1 MQHVEMLS
9 AALGMLG
16 SLLLAT
22 KSRYAGLAFVAW
34 FVSNIGW
41 LIFGARN
48 DHTYFFAQQ
57 IGFTVTSLLG
67 IWNWLVHPALRDAE
81 QEATH
86 EPRASA
92 IINQHLDRDFVG
104 LVMGATS
111 CTPRLRSATWPWSA
125 STWRAWKTAVL
136 WSESE
141 LEPSYERTYKETA
154 CLAPHA
160 PSAHDARA
168 GAGHGPAVGRRGS
181 IRRQRPGRLGRSH
194 GVHCE

>member
-1 MQHVEMLS
+1 MQNVEMLS
-9 AALGMLG
+9 AALGLLG

-22 KSRYAGLAFVAW
+22 TSRYAGLAFVAW

-48 DHTYFFAQQ
+48 DHWFFFAQQ

-104 LVMGATS
+104 LVMGSHVLHTS
-111 CTPRLRSATWPWSA
+111 APVSYMA
-125 STWRAWKTAVL
+125 
-136 WSESE
+136 
-141 LEPSYERTYKETA
+141 LERIYLAGVEDGCAMERE
-154 CLAPHA
+154 
-160 PSAHDARA
+160 RA
-168 GAGHGPAVGRRGS
+168 GA
-181 IRRQRPGRLGRSH
+181 QL
-194 GVHCE
+194 